1 MTKLPDEYELSEQD
15 IDKMLNW
22 LRIFDPDNATPEQAI
37 AFLVDARV
45 SIHEYAHNKPEKIE
59 ELYKNFK
66 SQQR

>member
-37 AFLVDARV
+37 AFLIDLRV
-45 SIHEYAHNKPEKIE
+45 SIHEYAHINPDKLE
-59 ELYKNFK
+59 ELYKKFK
-66 SQQR
+66 SQQH